1 MKGAVE
7 AAATFVG
14 VQIAKDPIP
23 EQAVFMRSDHFSFVR
38 QGIPAIYIKSGSTT
52 GDDRDGTKL
61 NLDWRATIYHS
72 PQDDMN
78 QPFDWNAAGRHVQ
91 LQFLIG
97 YLTAQADSRP
107 VWNPNDFFGI
117 KFGATD
123 LPAKRMG
130 R

>member
-1 MKGAVE
+1 MKVAVE
-7 AAATFVG
+7 SAAKFVG
-14 VQIAKDPIP
+14 VEIAKDPIP

-52 GDDRDGTKL
+52 GDDRNGTKL

-78 QPFDWNAAGRHVQ
+78 QPFDWNAAARHVQ

-97 YLTAQADSRP
+97 YLTAESDSRP
-107 VWNPNDFFGI
+107 TWNVGDFFGT
-117 KFGATD
+117 KFGSSGTTK
-123 LPAKRMG
+123 PK
-130 R
+130 